1 MDPGRWEVE
10 RRYEVFSVNDHL
22 VMPPDAFTSR
32 MPAAMRDR
40 APRVVEGAGADGR
53 LFLDLKGLRT
63 ADLEA
68 AGVAGVA
75 EALAAPKGDAW
86 VFDGRTFPTS
96 ASSVLRSWRGIDF
109 RHIGS
114 FRYADLDPRFF
125 DSKARLSDLDDDGV
139 LVSACL
145 PLVEFPSYAGQ
156 YFALA
161 GDKDLAR
168 AAVAAY
174 NDFVLDE
181 WCAAAPDR
189 YLPVV
194 VIPMWDQEASAAEMR
209 RTAALGARAVT
220 FPDDPAKLGLPSI
233 HDPAWDPVFRAAA
246 VEEMPLITHVG
257 SSTWL
262 PPMAPEITMAA
273 GFAIAGAL
281 TPIAFFDWV
290 FSDVFQRHPQLQVV
304 LAEGNAGWLPW
315 GLWRADYVWERHSG
329 WGGRRNPVRPSE
341 TFATNLWGTMFPFET
356 SAPAAVAQ
364 LGPDR
369 FLVETDYP
377 HPDMSYPDT
386 RAMVAE
392 TFSALSD
399 EALERVLRANAADL
413 FRFPG
418 PAGRA

>member
-1 MDPGRWEVE
+1 VVE
-10 RRYEVFSVNDHL
+10 QRHYDVFSVNDHL
-22 VMPPDAFTSR
+22 VMPPDAFASR
-32 MPAAMRDR
+32 MPAALADR
-40 APRVVEGAGADGR
+40 APQVVEGAGADGR
-53 LFLDLKGLRT
+53 AFLALKQLAT
-63 ADLEA
+63 EDLEA
-68 AGVAGVA
+68 VGIQGVA
-75 EALAAPKGDAW
+75 EALEAPKGDAW

-96 ASSVLRSWRGIDF
+96 TSSILRSWKGIDF

-114 FRYADLDPRFF
+114 FRYADLEPRFY
-125 DSKARLSDLDDDGV
+125 DAKARLADLDADGV

-145 PLVEFPSYAGQ
+145 PLVDFPSYAGQ
-156 YFALA
+156 YFVLA
-161 GDKDLAR
+161 EDKELAR
-168 AAVAAY
+168 AAVVAY

-189 YLPVV
+189 YLPVI
-194 VIPMWDQEASAAEMR
+194 VIPMWDQEASAAEIR
-209 RTAALGARAVT
+209 RTGALGARAVT

-233 HDPAWDPVFRAAA
+233 HDPAWDPVFRAA
-246 VEEMPLITHVG
+246 VEEGMPLITHVG

-262 PPMAPEITMAA
+262 PPMAPQITMAA

-290 FSDVFQRHPQLQVV
+290 FSDVFERHPELQVV

-329 WGGRRNPVRPSE
+329 WGGRKNPRRPSE
-341 TFATNLWGTMFPFET
+341 TFVTNLWGTMFPFEDT
-356 SAPAAVAQ
+356 APDAIAK

-369 FLVETDYP
+369 FLIECDYP

-386 RAMVAE
+386 AE
-392 TFSALSD
+392 MCATTFAALD
-399 EALERVLRANAADL
+399 DGALDKILRSNAREL

-418 PAGRA
+418 PSRLDR